1 MHIDD
6 IREFLIRLDNE
17 VKGFKLELFKIS
29 WYMRGGV
36 SINDLL
42 YNLGFEDRDIMY
54 SVIKENIELTKE
66 SRMPLL

>member
-6 IREFLIRLDNE
+6 IKEFLIRLDNE
-17 VKGFKLELFKIS
+17 VKSFKLELFKIS

-54 SVIKENIELTKE
+54 TVIKENIELTKE

>member
-1 MHIDD
+1 MSRDD
-6 IREFLIRLDNE
+6 IREYLIRLDNE
-17 VKGFKLELFKIS
+17 VKDFKLELFKIS

-42 YNLGFEDRDIMY
+42 HKFGFEDRDIMY